1 MSSEDKLDALQ
12 HLSQDFPKYSAALS
26 RHVQVSD
33 PIRAKL
39 PDLYNMGP
47 MEPAVYING
56 KPFGSTE
63 LNAFSSAF
71 CRPVDVMLTIRLLKA
86 LRDEKDLISSLTRL
100 GLSPKQAYEL
110 ISDSVIG
117 QAQTEED
124 PADGTV
130 DASDQ
135 LEDGNAIIW
144 WNDIEKDSR
153 WV

>member
-1 MSSEDKLDALQ
+1 M
-12 HLSQDFPKYSAALS
+12 
-26 RHVQVSD
+26 
-33 PIRAKL
+33 
-39 PDLYNMGP
+39 
-47 MEPAVYING
+47 
-56 KPFGSTE
+56 
-63 LNAFSSAF
+63 
-71 CRPVDVMLTIRLLKA
+71 LKA
-86 LRDEKDLISSLTRL
+86 LREENDLITSLTTL

-153 WV
+153 

>member
-1 MSSEDKLDALQ
+1 
-12 HLSQDFPKYSAALS
+12 
-26 RHVQVSD
+26 
-33 PIRAKL
+33 
-39 PDLYNMGP
+39 
-47 MEPAVYING
+47 
-56 KPFGSTE
+56 
-63 LNAFSSAF
+63 
-71 CRPVDVMLTIRLLKA
+71 LLKA
-86 LRDEKDLISSLTRL
+86 LREENDLITSLTTL

-153 WV
+153 